1 MFTRTSTLWQM
12 TLMAFQYLRG
22 RKLRTALTTLAI
34 VFGVALI
41 FAINITLPSALEA
54 FRGSV
59 TGASGAVD
67 LTIASVS
74 RNGFAPAEVLE
85 KVAAVDG
92 VQAVTGS
99 LRRQITIPTVLGG
112 DLGSSTQLDL
122 QGIDPATASLVRPYL
137 ISEGRFLEPDDTGK
151 AVIPAALAELSNG
164 LKIGDSFPLITA
176 KGLKVF
182 TIVGYLAESINP
194 NAPNVIIPLRD
205 AQGALQ
211 QPGLV
216 NQIDVAFK
224 PGANRE
230 QVIAAV
236 QTAVGDGF
244 ALNAD
249 NDQSDI
255 LGALQV
261 GFGIFNLMGALA
273 LFLGAFLIFNTFRAV
288 ILERRHDLAML
299 RAIGATRI
307 QITQMIVIESLV
319 QGAIGTLIGMVLGY
333 TMAMLIGLGAEG
345 YIAQYM
351 PGLKFTPQINVGAVV
366 GTAAIGLLTAL
377 IAGYLPARTAS
388 RISPLE
394 ALRPS
399 PVADVK
405 RTARWGLILGV
416 IVMGIATVLLV
427 SSQGTA
433 PGGAVLFLVG
443 MLLAAPGLVIPLA
456 RLFSPLLS
464 LWFAR
469 EGDLAQGNLTREPGR
484 AAITASTLM
493 IGLASLIMIFALVSS
508 MGKFVTDLTNRTF
521 ASDIAILPPS
531 IAVYQNVVGADE
543 SLATSIRAL
552 PDVATVAGLRYGTTQ
567 SNGQALEVLGIEPQ
581 TYSEFS
587 SITFAEGEP
596 EAAYAAMAAG
606 RGTFITSITASTLGV
621 KLGDTLLL
629 ETPNG
634 QQPYQVVGIA
644 NDILTFKLNAI
655 YISQSNLA
663 ADFNKAEDVLLMVN
677 VKPGADKAAVLT
689 QIQGLLEAY
698 PQFTAS
704 LAGEYRETLIQTT
717 NAAFYAFYVI
727 GIMIL
732 IPAALGVLN
741 TLTINILER
750 RREIGMVRA
759 VGGSKRQIQR
769 IVTAEALLLG
779 LFGAA
784 CGVLAGVA
792 MSYGFITAFDT
803 IGWQMPYFFPTI
815 GIIAAV
821 VIGVLITLFAS
832 ILPARNAARLDII
845 RALQF
850 E

>member
-1 MFTRTSTLWQM
+1 MFTRSSTLSQM

-41 FAINITLPSALEA
+41 FAINITLPGALEA

-74 RNGFAPAEVLE
+74 RNGFAPAEVLA

-99 LRRQITIPTVLGG
+99 LRRQITIPTVMGG

-122 QGIDPATASLVRPYL
+122 QGVDPATAPLVRPYL
-137 ISEGRFLEPDDTGK
+137 ISEGRFLEPGDTGK
-151 AVIPAALAELSNG
+151 AVIPAALADLSNG
-164 LKIGDSFPLITA
+164 LEIGDAFPLITA

-194 NAPNVIIPLRD
+194 NAPNVIISLRD

-216 NQIDVAFK
+216 NQIDVAFV

-230 QVIAAV
+230 QVIAAI
-236 QTAVGDGF
+236 QSTLGDGY

-249 NDQSDI
+249 NNQADI
-255 LGALQV
+255 LGAMQV

-299 RAIGATRI
+299 RAIGATRA
-307 QITQMIVIESLV
+307 QITWMILIESLV
-319 QGAIGTLIGMVLGY
+319 QGAIGTLIGMALGY
-333 TMAMLIGLGAEG
+333 TMAMLIGLGAQES
-345 YIAQYM
+345 IAQYM
-351 PGLKFTPQINVGAVV
+351 PGMRFTPQLTAGAVV

-394 ALRPS
+394 ALRPA

-405 RTARWGLILGV
+405 RTARWGLILGTVVMV
-416 IVMGIATVLLV
+416 IAAVLLV

-443 MLLAAPGLVIPLA
+443 MLLAAPGLVSPLA

-543 SLATSIRAL
+543 GLAQSIRAL
-552 PDVATVAGLRYGTTQ
+552 PDVTTVAGLRYGTTE
-567 SNGQALEVLGIEPQ
+567 SNGQALEVLGIDPQ
-581 TYSEFS
+581 TYAEFS
-587 SITFAEGEP
+587 SITFAEGDP
-596 EAAYAAMAAG
+596 AAAYTAMAEG
-606 RGTFITSITASTLGV
+606 RGALLTSVTAATMGV
-621 KLGDTLLL
+621 KPGDILPL

-655 YISQSNLA
+655 YISQANLA

-677 VKPGADKAAVLT
+677 VKEGADQEAVLT
-689 QIQGLLEAY
+689 QIQQLLEPY
-698 PQFTAS
+698 PQFTAQ
-704 LAGEYRETLIQTT
+704 LTGAYRDTLIQTT

-815 GIIAAV
+815 GIIAAII
-821 VIGVLITLFAS
+821 IGVLITLFAS

>member
-1 MFTRTSTLWQM
+1 MFNQTSTLWQM

-41 FAINITLPSALEA
+41 FAINITLPSALDA
-54 FRGSV
+54 FRRSV
-59 TGASGAVD
+59 TGTSGAVD

-74 RNGFAPAEVLE
+74 GNAFAPTDVLE
-85 KVAAVDG
+85 RVANVDG

-99 LRRQITIPTVLGG
+99 LRRQITIPTGIGSDFG
-112 DLGSSTQLDL
+112 DSTQLDL
-122 QGIDPATASLVRPYL
+122 QGIDPATASLVRPYI

-151 AVIPAALAELSNG
+151 AIIPAAIAALSPELA
-164 LKIGDSFPLITA
+164 IGSSFPLITA
-176 KGLKVF
+176 KGIKIF
-182 TIVGYLAESINP
+182 TIVGYLAESS
-194 NAPNVIIPLRD
+194 NADSPNVLIPLRD
-205 AQGALQ
+205 AQGVLL

-216 NQIDVAFK
+216 NQVDVAFE
-224 PGANRE
+224 PGANRD
-230 QVIAAV
+230 QVMAAV
-236 QTAVGDGF
+236 QSALGDGY
-244 ALNAD
+244 ALNVD
-249 NDQSDI
+249 RDQTEI
-255 LGALQV
+255 LGALEV
-261 GFGIFNLMGALA
+261 GFAIFNLMGVLA

-299 RAIGATRI
+299 RAIGATRR
-307 QITQMIVIESLV
+307 QLMQMILIESLV
-319 QGAIGTLIGMVLGY
+319 QGALGTLIGMVLGY
-333 TMAMLIGLGAEG
+333 GMAVALGIGANTFVS
-345 YIAQYM
+345 QYM
-351 PGLKFTPQINVGAVV
+351 PGLSFNPRLNVSAVL
-366 GTAAIGLLTAL
+366 GTAAIGIVTAL
-377 IAGYLPARTAS
+377 IAGYLPARAAS

-394 ALRPS
+394 ALRPT
-399 PVADVK
+399 PLADVQ
-405 RTARWGLILGV
+405 RTARWGLVLGLL
-416 IVMGIATVLLV
+416 VMGIAAMLLV
-427 SSQGTA
+427 YSQGTA

-443 MLLAAPGLVIPLA
+443 MLLAAPGMVIPLA

-508 MGKFVTDLTNRTF
+508 MGKFITDMTTRTF
-521 ASDIAILPPS
+521 ASDIAILPPT
-531 IAVYQNVVGADE
+531 IAVYQNVVGADA
-543 SLATSIRAL
+543 SLANEIRAL
-552 PDVATVAGLRYGTTQ
+552 PDVATVAGLRYGSTR
-567 SNGQALEVLGIEPQ
+567 SNGQALEVLGIDPA
-581 TYSEFS
+581 TYAQFS
-587 SITFAEGEP
+587 SITFADGEP
-596 EAAYAAMAAG
+596 EEAYAAMAAG
-606 RGTFITSITASTLGV
+606 RGALITSITAADMGL
-621 KLGDTLLL
+621 KPGDSFSL
-629 ETPNG
+629 ETPTG

-644 NDILTFKLNAI
+644 NDVLTFKLNAI
-655 YISQSNLA
+655 YISQANLA
-663 ADFNKAEDVLLMVN
+663 ADFNKTDDVLLMVN
-677 VKPGADKAAVLT
+677 VKPGADKNGVLT
-689 QIQGLLEAY
+689 EVRQILEAY

-704 LAGEYRETLIQTT
+704 LAGEYRDTLIQTT
-717 NAAFYAFYVI
+717 QAAFYAFYAI

-759 VGGSKRQIQR
+759 VGGSKRQIRR

-803 IGWQMPYFFPTI
+803 IGWQMPYFFPTL
-815 GIIAAV
+815 GIVAALI
-821 VIGVLITLFAS
+821 IGVLITLFAS

>member
-41 FAINITLPSALEA
+41 FAINITLPSALDA
-54 FRGSV
+54 FRRSV

-67 LTIASVS
+67 VTIGSLS
-74 RNGFAPAEVLE
+74 GNGFAPTDILE
-85 KVAAVDG
+85 KVAAVEG

-99 LRRQITIPTVLGG
+99 LRRQITIPTMLGG
-112 DLGSSTQLDL
+112 DLGDSTQLDL
-122 QGIDPATASLVRPYL
+122 QGVDPESASQVRPYL
-137 ISEGRFLEPDDTGK
+137 ISEGRFLEPGDTGK
-151 AVIPAALAELSNG
+151 AVIPAALAKLSNG
-164 LKIGDSFPLITA
+164 LEIGDTFPLITA

-182 TIVGYLAESINP
+182 TIVGYLAESMNP

-216 NQIDVAFK
+216 NQIDVAFE

-230 QVIAAV
+230 QVIADI
-236 QTAVGDGF
+236 QNAVGAGF
-244 ALNAD
+244 AVNAD
-249 NDQSDI
+249 NDQTDI

-299 RAIGATRI
+299 RAIGATRA

-319 QGAIGTLIGMVLGY
+319 QGAVGTLIGMILGY
-333 TMAMLIGLGAEG
+333 TIAFTLSLGADE
-345 YIAQYM
+345 YISRYM
-351 PGLKFTPQINVGAVV
+351 PSIHFTPQLNGGVIL
-366 GTAAIGLLTAL
+366 GTAAIGILTAL
-377 IAGYLPARTAS
+377 VAGYFPARTAS

-399 PVADVK
+399 PLADVK
-405 RTARWGLILGV
+405 RTARWGLLIGGV
-416 IVMGIATVLLV
+416 VMVIAAILLV

-543 SLATSIRAL
+543 SLAESIRAL
-552 PDVATVAGLRYGTTQ
+552 PDVATVGGLRYGSTQ
-567 SNGQALEVLGIEPQ
+567 SNGQAMEVLGIDPQ
-581 TYSEFS
+581 TYLEFS
-587 SITFAEGEP
+587 SITFAEGDP
-596 EAAYAAMAAG
+596 TVAYAALSAG
-606 RGTFITSITASTLGV
+606 RGALITSITASTLGV
-621 KLGDTLLL
+621 KVGDTLPL
-629 ETPNG
+629 ETPTG
-634 QQPYQVVGIA
+634 QHPYQVVGIA

-655 YISQSNLA
+655 YISQTNLA
-663 ADFNKAEDVLLMVN
+663 ADFNKSEDVLLMVN
-677 VKPGADKAAVLT
+677 VKPGADKNAVLT
-689 QIQGLLEAY
+689 QVNQLLEGY

-704 LAGEYRETLIQTT
+704 LSGEYRETLIQTT

-815 GIIAAV
+815 GIIAAII
-821 VIGVLITLFAS
+821 IGVLITLFAS
-832 ILPARNAARLDII
+832 ILPARNAAKLDII